1 MALKEPNFLFNS
13 AFGKW
18 IQLKK
23 NQICTQQ
30 QLPHLPPAI
39 LFSFLEE
46 TYQFLIY
53 FPRAN
58 DNLLQRSCLENP
70 RDGGAWWAAVY
81 GVAQSQI
88 QLKWLSSSSSS
99 QALAQ
104 QIFSVKKQVAV
115 PRFGFAGMWPW
126 SHCLI
131 SAIVTQKQPQT
142 WHMWTYW
149 TRFQYNFTDGH
160 TNVNFTLFSW
170 VTQHGF
176 SFGIFF
182 NHLKMCKPWDF
193 PGSSVVKTL
202 HSRCR
207 GHGFDPWSG
216 N

>member
-1 MALKEPNFLFNS
+1 M
-13 AFGKW
+13 
-18 IQLKK
+18 
-23 NQICTQQ
+23 
-30 QLPHLPPAI
+30 
-39 LFSFLEE
+39 
-46 TYQFLIY
+46 
-53 FPRAN
+53 
-58 DNLLQRSCLENP
+58 
-70 RDGGAWWAAVY
+70 
-81 GVAQSQI
+81 
-88 QLKWLSSSSSS
+88 
-99 QALAQ
+99 
-104 QIFSVKKQVAV
+104 KKQVAV

-170 VTQHGF
+170 ATQHGF

-193 PGSSVVKTL
+193 PGSSVVKTA
-202 HSRCR
+202 HFHCR
-207 GHGFDPWSG
+207 GTGSIPAQGTGIPYALWCCKINKIKTAFLGTPLMVQWLRICLPVQKMRVWSLVR